1 MNEFLTIY
9 LNSKQTSG
17 NYAPCLVNLATI
29 MSVEPTPAGYA
40 NIYFADGS
48 VRLTQ
53 AFYVTV
59 IKQIQD
65 RYVENI

>member
-9 LNSKQTSG
+9 LNSRQTSG
-17 NYAPCLVNLATI
+17 NYAPVLVNLNTIITIEPLPTGYATI
-29 MSVEPTPAGYA
+29 
-40 NIYFADGS
+40 YFVDGS
-48 VRLTQ
+48 NRATQ
-53 AFYVTV
+53 AFYVDV